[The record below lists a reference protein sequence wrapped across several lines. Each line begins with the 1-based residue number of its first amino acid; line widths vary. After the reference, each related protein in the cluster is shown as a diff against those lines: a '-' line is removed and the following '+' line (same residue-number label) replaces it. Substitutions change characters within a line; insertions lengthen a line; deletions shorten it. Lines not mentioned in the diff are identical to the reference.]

1 MMLLLRTFALF
12 QAVSLVWALSAT
24 TRTTPSRGR
33 VALPGLDAQKF
44 RHPLDREFTSRVQK
58 LPGIQFA
65 EQALRRAFPVVEQ
78 GVRLDLLAS
87 SVKVSKDQFADLQNL
102 LKEACDILDFDST
115 PELYVQSNP
124 QANAYTLALRGKD
137 VPPIVVITSALL
149 DQCTPEEIQA
159 ILAHELG
166 HLKCEHSLYLT
177 LGGLAATPIRNI
189 PLPFVASSVDSAL
202 QQWRLAAEYSCDR
215 AALLVAQDSQ
225 VVAGALLKLFAG
237 TSKYDMSTDAF
248 VAQCLEYDQL
258 LKDANPMVRATIQR
272 QQSQRT
278 HPLPVRRVAE
288 LKEWAQSKEYQQIIT
303 RAKV

>member
-1 MMLLLRTFALF
+1 MLLRTFALF
-12 QAVSLVWALSAT
+12 QTVSLALALSAPAT
-24 TRTTPSRGR
+24 TTTSRGR
-33 VALPGLDAQKF
+33 VTLPGLDAQKF
-44 RHPLDREFTSRVQK
+44 RHPLDRDLTTRVQK

-65 EQALRRAFPVVEQ
+65 EQALRRTFPVLEQ

-87 SVKVSKDQFADLQNL
+87 SVKVSKDQFADLQDL
-102 LKEACDILDFDST
+102 LNEACEILDFDPSST

-137 VPPIVVITSALL
+137 APPIVVITSALL
-149 DQCTPEEIQA
+149 DQCTNEEIQA

-177 LGGLAATPIRNI
+177 LGSLAATPIRNI

-215 AALLVAQDSQ
+215 AAMLVAQDSN

-248 VAQCLEYDQL
+248 VAQCLEYDKL

-288 LKEWAQSKEYQQIIT
+288 LKEWAQSKEYQQIISKT
-303 RAKV
+303 TV